1 MTRSGWAALGG
12 GLVLVFVGI
21 VLRWVPAAVVGAGAV
36 ALVLLALAFLWR
48 PAGLDVSRFLVPGRI
63 PRGEEALC
71 ELTLTNT
78 GRLGLPAQRAEQ
90 QVGDEVMRFVLPRL
104 RRGATEQQT
113 FPLPTNRRGI
123 FEVSPF
129 RTVRQDP
136 FGLVRR
142 VRNIGRPD
150 ELWVYPRV
158 LPFRSLPAGFSRPAE
173 GPTSDMAPQGSLTF
187 HRLREYVVGDDLR
200 LVHWKS
206 TARTGTLM
214 VRHMV
219 DTSQPYSVVVCDLR
233 PQVYSAETF
242 ELALDASASAVVAA
256 SRNGGPIQLRL
267 TDGKVVGGE
276 DTDHSQLALDVL
288 TAADPDPNGTL
299 TQALLRLRRERGGTS
314 LVVVTGEL
322 DPADLVAASRLRRAF
337 TRVMVISVV
346 EPNADATRHAAV
358 PGVHLLTASGDDEL
372 VNGWNL
378 EVMR

>member
-1 MTRSGWAALGG
+1 MTRSGWAALVG
-12 GLVLVFVGI
+12 GLVLVLAGI
-21 VLRWVPAAVVGAGAV
+21 VLRWAPAAVMGAGAI
-36 ALVLLALAFLWR
+36 ALVLLALGFLWR
-48 PAGLDVSRFLVPGRI
+48 PAGLGVSRYLVPARI
-63 PRGEEALC
+63 PREEEALC

-90 QVGDEVMRFVLPRL
+90 QVGEEVMRFVLPKL
-104 RRGATEQQT
+104 KRGAEEHQS
-113 FPLPTNRRGI
+113 FPLPTHRRGV

-142 VRNIGRPD
+142 VRNIGEPD
-150 ELWVYPRV
+150 ELWVYPRI

-206 TARTGTLM
+206 TAKTGTLM

-219 DTSQPYSVVVCDLR
+219 DTSQPYSVVVCDIR
-233 PQVYSAETF
+233 PQVYSEETF
-242 ELALDASASAVVAA
+242 ELALDAAASALVAS

-267 TDGKVVGGE
+267 TDGKVIGGE
-276 DTDHSQLALDVL
+276 DNDQSQLALDVL

-299 TQALLRLRRERGGTS
+299 TQTLLRLRRERGGTS

-322 DPADLVAASRLRRAF
+322 DPADVVAASRMRRAF
-337 TRVMVISVV
+337 NRVMVISVL
-346 EPNADATRHAAV
+346 EPGSDTSSQPPV
-358 PGVHLLTASGDDEL
+358 PGVTMITATGDDDL

-378 EVMR
+378 EAMR